1 LVNIKDISFPD
12 WKKYHL
18 FNDFYVTYYILIRN
32 PKAKGMTTPLEILE
46 KYWHYSTFRPLQS
59 SIIDAVLSKK
69 DTLAL
74 MPTGGGKSICFQVPG
89 LIMDGVSIVI
99 TPLIALMKDQVVQL
113 KGRGILAAAIYSGM
127 HKSDID
133 RVLDNFVLGDYKF
146 LYVSPE
152 RLLTELMIERVKRMN
167 VSLLVIDEA
176 HCISK
181 WGHDFR
187 PPYLKINEFRKYC
200 PKATVIALTATAT
213 AYTQVDMLKHLEL
226 KNPKVFK
233 MSFKRDNLA
242 IRSFESSNKIKD
254 LGRLLSQ
261 TKESS
266 IVYAKTRKE
275 TQEISHFLKKC
286 GLSADYYHAGL
297 SNELRFKKQDEWI
310 ANEIQIMVST
320 NAFGMG
326 IDKSDVRSVFHL
338 HIPENLESYYQEIGR
353 AGRDGKESFV
363 YLIYNELDIEK
374 LWANHEQAFPTF
386 DTLTKTYQSL
396 CNFYQLALG
405 SEPEEVYEFDA
416 FKFNS
421 TFGLNAIPTFYALK
435 MLENQAIIQLNDSFQ
450 SPSKFQLLINNKE
463 LSLLQDKNEALDNFT
478 KTLLRIYGGELF
490 LNSIII
496 SESEIAKAYGTS
508 KLQIE
513 KLLRRLEKLGIG
525 TYFQQTSKPTLSFLN
540 QRFDAQK
547 LPINH
552 TQIREKKKRDS
563 EAISSIVNYVIK
575 VKRCRMALLQD
586 YFGEENAKNCGSC
599 DWCLS
604 EKMTKKTSIEY
615 EHIGREL
622 EKYFPIMMSELVE
635 QQMDKVSIE
644 KIIHHFVDHKV
655 WLIQNGQLI
664 KMK

>member
-1 LVNIKDISFPD
+1 
-12 WKKYHL
+12 
-18 FNDFYVTYYILIRN
+18 
-32 PKAKGMTTPLEILE
+32 
-46 KYWHYSTFRPLQS
+46 
-59 SIIDAVLSKK
+59 
-69 DTLAL
+69 
-74 MPTGGGKSICFQVPG
+74 
-89 LIMDGVSIVI
+89 
-99 TPLIALMKDQVVQL
+99 
-113 KGRGILAAAIYSGM
+113 M

-133 RVLDNFVLGDYKF
+133 RTLDNFVLGDYKF

-152 RLLTELMIERVKRMN
+152 RLLTELMIERVKRMK

-187 PPYLKINEFRKYC
+187 PPYLKIKEFREYC

-213 AYTQVDMLKHLEL
+213 AYTQADMLKHLDL
-226 KNPKVFK
+226 KNPEVFK

-242 IRSFESSNKIKD
+242 ISCFESSNKMKN

-275 TQEISHFLKKC
+275 TQETTHFLKKC

-310 ANEIQIMVST
+310 ENKTQIMVST

-338 HIPENLESYYQEIGR
+338 HIPENIESYYQEIGR
-353 AGRDGKESFV
+353 AGRDGKDSYV

-374 LWANHEQAFPTF
+374 LWVNHEQAFPSF
-386 DTLTKTYQSL
+386 DTLAKTYQSL

-405 SEPEEVYEFDA
+405 SQPEEVYEFDA

-421 TFGLNAIPTFYALK
+421 TFGLSAIPTFYALK
-435 MLENQAIIQLNDSFQ
+435 MLENQSIIQLNDSFQ

-463 LSLLQDKNEALDNFT
+463 LSVLQEKNEALDNFT

-490 LNSIII
+490 LNAIII
-496 SESEIAKAYGTS
+496 SESEIAKAFGTS

-513 KLLRRLEKLGIG
+513 KLLRRLEKLGIAS
-525 TYFQQTSKPTLSFLN
+525 YFQQTAKPTISFLN
-540 QRFDAQK
+540 QRYDAQK
-547 LPINH
+547 LPLNH
-552 TQIREKKKRDS
+552 TQIKEKKQRDAQ
-563 EAISSIVNYVIK
+563 AISSMVNYVVK
-575 VKRCRMALLQD
+575 AKRCRMALLQD

-599 DWCLS
+599 DWCLN
-604 EKMTKKTSIEY
+604 EKVVLKSVLEY
-615 EHIGREL
+615 ESIGREL
-622 EKYFPIMMSELVE
+622 EKTFPILMSELVE
-635 QQMDKVSIE
+635 QQMDNVSIE
-644 KIIHHFVDHKV
+644 KIIHHFVDNEI
-655 WLIQNGQLI
+655 WFIQNGKLI